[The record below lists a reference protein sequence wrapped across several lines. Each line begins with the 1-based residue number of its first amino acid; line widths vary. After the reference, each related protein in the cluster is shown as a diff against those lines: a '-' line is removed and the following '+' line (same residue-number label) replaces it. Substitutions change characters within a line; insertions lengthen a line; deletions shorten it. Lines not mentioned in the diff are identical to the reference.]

1 MGGAAER
8 HFRKA
13 RPGVDD
19 LPWGTL
25 NPSEYDPSAV
35 NQARSSWTEVAIN
48 EYRAVAS
55 FSEVL
60 RALVDVKAP
69 LDLLGMTSDFLA
81 DECSHVELASRMAM
95 ELGGAAPREV
105 DFNRFT
111 PRPRTQTAFQ
121 RANELVLRVGCIAEA
136 FSGGTATVSYASTS
150 HGLPRAVYETILRDE
165 AHHRRL
171 GGLYLNGRCRAS
183 TRTKPAASA
192 RCSWELF
199 VLSRRSGSP
208 GPHGRRQ
215 PRRGPRTTSRR
226 SGGLAPRSLPPSR
239 ERWSCAT
246 SSTRSRPLASRS
258 AGRSERTCSRSEAQ
272 PRPFRGSG
280 PFALTSPRAARPRSR
295 PASQGASSK
304 DPACAVGATFDTFGK
319 EHSVCTCFE
328 RWPPF
333 RV

>member
-1 MGGAAER
+1 MKVPFEIEWMGGAAER

-13 RPGVDD
+13 RPGIDD

-25 NPSEYDPSAV
+25 DPSKYDPASV
-35 NQARSSWTEVAIN
+35 DQARRSWTEVAIN

-105 DFNRFT
+105 DFDRFT
-111 PRPRTQTAFQ
+111 PRPRAQTAFQ
-121 RANELVLRVGCIAEA
+121 RANELVLRVGCVAEA

-171 GGLYLNGRCRAS
+171 GGLYFEWA
-183 TRTKPAASA
+183 
-192 RCSWELF
+192 
-199 VLSRRSGSP
+199 LSRIDEDEA
-208 GPHGRRQ
+208 RRLGQ
-215 PRRGPRTTSRR
+215 VLLGALRA
-226 SGGLAPRSLPPSR
+226 LAPFWKS
-239 ERWSCAT
+239 
-246 SSTRSRPLASRS
+246 
-258 AGRSERTCSRSEAQ
+258 
-272 PRPFRGSG
+272 
-280 PFALTSPRAARPRSR
+280 RAARTSSPPPWSEDDLKALGWLR
-295 PASQGASSK
+295 PPKFAPIAK
-304 DPACAVGATFDTFGK
+304 EVVVRDILDPLETIGIAITP
-319 EHSVCTCFE
+319 EE
-328 RWPPF
+328 RADLLA
-333 RV
+333 

>member
-1 MGGAAER
+1 VKVPFEIEWMGGAAER

-25 NPSEYDPSAV
+25 DPSEYDPSAV
-35 NQARSSWTEVAIN
+35 DQARSSWTEVAIN

-105 DFNRFT
+105 DFDRFT
-111 PRPRTQTAFQ
+111 PRPRAQTALQ
-121 RANELVLRVGCIAEA
+121 RANELVLRVSCVAEA

-171 GGLYLNGRCRAS
+171 GGLYFEWA
-183 TRTKPAASA
+183 
-192 RCSWELF
+192 
-199 VLSRRSGSP
+199 LSRIDEDEA
-208 GPHGRRQ
+208 RRLGQ
-215 PRRGPRTTSRR
+215 VLLGALRA
-226 SGGLAPRSLPPSR
+226 LAPFWKS
-239 ERWSCAT
+239 
-246 SSTRSRPLASRS
+246 
-258 AGRSERTCSRSEAQ
+258 
-272 PRPFRGSG
+272 
-280 PFALTSPRAARPRSR
+280 RAARTSSAPPWPEDDLKALGWLGPSKFAPIAREVVVRDILDPLETIGIAISR
-295 PASQGASSK
+295 A
-304 DPACAVGATFDTFGK
+304 
-319 EHSVCTCFE
+319 E
-328 RWPPF
+328 RADLLAQ
-333 RV
+333 